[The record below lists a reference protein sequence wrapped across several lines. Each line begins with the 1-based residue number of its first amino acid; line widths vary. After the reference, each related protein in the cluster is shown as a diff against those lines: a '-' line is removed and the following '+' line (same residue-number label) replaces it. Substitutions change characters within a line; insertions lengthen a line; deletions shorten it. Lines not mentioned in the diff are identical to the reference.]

1 MVIAAAPAMALTMS
15 LGLGLEAFSRRRAAG
30 LAVAFAGV
38 VVVILL
44 GSGQTVSLDTVR
56 GPLLVLVSASSF
68 AAYNV
73 LVKPLLGRFDAIAI
87 SAAAS
92 LVGTAALFPFAASG
106 TARRLGGMSAGDLLL
121 VLYLGLV
128 CTLAGLRA
136 LDDCPALARPVAR
149 GRLPLRRAGRGG
161 RGRGA
166 DARRERDGVARRGL
180 RARRRR
186 GGARAMTAFV
196 WRDGERT
203 IRFGPG
209 ASAHA
214 WPGADVLTTARAE
227 RDIPAAVLEGARV
240 HHVPAGQVP
249 DAAAALIDRVG
260 DGRMVAWGGG
270 RVIDTAKALAAARGG
285 QVCAVPTTLS
295 GAEMSRGHRPAPG
308 YEGRPNHR
316 PVLVLAEPELMAG
329 QPAEARRAS
338 AMNALAHAAEA
349 LYGPGPKPGGVD
361 GRRPRGGAP
370 GARRRG
376 GRPGRPRAGGP
387 AGRIC
392 AGLGRVLAPP
402 RALPDRGADV
412 RDVAFRD
419 ERRRAAVLRSRRW
432 RPREPEAIAELA
444 AALGVEPSGLAE
456 RVSALAGGAR
466 LGGEGVGEADL
477 PAVADAALER
487 SELAALSPPPGRD
500 ELVEILRRAL

>member
-1 MVIAAAPAMALTMS
+1 
-15 LGLGLEAFSRRRAAG
+15 
-30 LAVAFAGV
+30 
-38 VVVILL
+38 
-44 GSGQTVSLDTVR
+44 
-56 GPLLVLVSASSF
+56 
-68 AAYNV
+68 
-73 LVKPLLGRFDAIAI
+73 
-87 SAAAS
+87 
-92 LVGTAALFPFAASG
+92 
-106 TARRLGGMSAGDLLL
+106 
-121 VLYLGLV
+121 
-128 CTLAGLRA
+128 
-136 LDDCPALARPVAR
+136 
-149 GRLPLRRAGRGG
+149 
-161 RGRGA
+161 
-166 DARRERDGVARRGL
+166 
-180 RARRRR
+180 
-186 GGARAMTAFV
+186 MTGFV

-227 RDIPAAVLEGARV
+227 SDIPADVLEGARV

-249 DAAAALIDRVG
+249 DLAAALIDRVG

-316 PVLVLAEPELMAG
+316 PVLVLAEPEVMAG

-349 LYGPGPKPGGVD
+349 LYGPGRNPVASMAAARAAALLARGVE
-361 GRRPRGGAP
+361 A
-370 GARRRG
+370 GARDDLALG
-376 GRPGRPRAGGP
+376 ALLAGYALGS
-387 AGRIC
+387 AGFS
-392 AGLGRVLAPP
+392 LHHVLCQTV
-402 RALPDRGADV
+402 V
-412 RDVAFRD
+412 RTCGTSHSVTN
-419 ERRRAAVLRSRRW
+419 AAVL
-432 RPREPEAIAELA
+432 PYALEAMAAREPEAIAELA
-444 AALGVEPSGLAE
+444 AALGVEPGGLAE

-477 PAVADAALER
+477 SAVADAALER